1 VANVLELRTDGLGEF
16 TFGDPMTTVFPGLVE
31 LLGEPMTD
39 DRMHGDLPL
48 GFGGEDS
55 TARVVDF
62 GGLRVVFGDWPT
74 PYRDDRV
81 MHVLAWGAGARR
93 SENGTR
99 LVSSDGVVV
108 GATVSDLEAEF
119 DPGLELPPDWCGGP
133 VWYFEAHTAGGAQL
147 IGSLAAH
154 PYSEPGT
161 PWSSA
166 ISEVRVDWFAAGEPP
181 EDWGGV
187 GFTC

>member
-16 TFGDPMTTVFPGLVE
+16 TFGDPMTTVFLGLVE
-31 LLGEPMTD
+31 LLGEPVID

-93 SENGTR
+93 SESGTR
-99 LVSSDGVVV
+99 LVSRRRGRDRGDGHRPRDRVRPRPRASARLVRRSGLVLRGTHGGGRPAHRKPRRASVQRAGHAVVLGDLR
-108 GATVSDLEAEF
+108 GAGRL
-119 DPGLELPPDWCGGP
+119 
-133 VWYFEAHTAGGAQL
+133 
-147 IGSLAAH
+147 
-154 PYSEPGT
+154 
-161 PWSSA
+161 
-166 ISEVRVDWFAAGEPP
+166 VRRG
-181 EDWGGV
+181 
-187 GFTC
+187 